1 MGIQSGVNAAVGK
14 AAEVYSG
21 VKEKQMEA
29 IKRQFK
35 AGISGGKVKIYSQ
48 QIADFAEQVKSMN
61 LKGRG
66 EVMNKINLHKE
77 KAMKRVKANKKKLSR
92 R

>member
-1 MGIQSGVNAAVGK
+1 MGIQSGVNAALGK

-21 VKEKQMEA
+21 VKENQM
-29 IKRQFK
+29 IKRQLK

-48 QIADFAEQVKSMN
+48 KIADFAEQVKSMN

>member
-1 MGIQSGVNAAVGK
+1 MGIQSGVNTALGK

-21 VKEKQMEA
+21 VKENQM
-29 IKRQFK
+29 IKRQLK